1 MRLGTMTASAFKM
14 QAPEECVIVGGC
26 NGLHCIP
33 ASQQADYYRAQ
44 KLMAML
50 GLACLPVLLFL
61 LY

>member
-1 MRLGTMTASAFKM
+1 MTASAFKM

-33 ASQQADYYRAQ
+33 ASQQADCYRAQ

-50 GLACLPVLLFL
+50 GLVCLPVLLML

>member
-1 MRLGTMTASAFKM
+1 MIASAFKM

-33 ASQQADYYRAQ
+33 ATQRADYYRAQ

-50 GLACLPVLLFL
+50 GLVCLPVLLFL

>member
-1 MRLGTMTASAFKM
+1 MTPTAFKM
-14 QAPEECVIVGGC
+14 QAPDECVIVGGC

-33 ASQQADYYRAQ
+33 ATQQADYYRAQ

-50 GLACLPVLLFL
+50 GVVCLPVLLFL

>member
-1 MRLGTMTASAFKM
+1 MTASAFKM
-14 QAPEECVIVGGC
+14 QAPEERVVVGGC

-50 GLACLPVLLFL
+50 GLVCLPVLLML